1 MRKTALIID
10 SFFLSES
17 VERARKLRSRNITF
31 SFFMAESN
39 QNLKNYGE
47 DYGICEPF
55 VLIFVIR
62 IILQTSEDFYKQ
74 EVFISFDYF
83 AVPVSRQRIGR
94 QRILRE
100 SGTQSSLRYEVELT
114 SD

>member
-1 MRKTALIID
+1 M
-10 SFFLSES
+10 
-17 VERARKLRSRNITF
+17 V
-31 SFFMAESN
+31 ESN

-55 VLIFVIR
+55 VFIVIR

-94 QRILRE
+94 QRILRD